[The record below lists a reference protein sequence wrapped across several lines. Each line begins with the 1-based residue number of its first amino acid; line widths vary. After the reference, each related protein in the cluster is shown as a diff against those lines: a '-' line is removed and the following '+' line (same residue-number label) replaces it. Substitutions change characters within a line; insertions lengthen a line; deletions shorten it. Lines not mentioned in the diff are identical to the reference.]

1 VKMKID
7 WRGAKVKSEANA
19 GAAHGLF
26 LAAEHVL
33 EVSRR
38 LAPHEEGTLE
48 KDSETDVDKSVL
60 RASVS
65 YGLGGA
71 APYAIAQHEEM
82 SWSHAAGRQAKY
94 LEQPINSEEDTVN
107 RIIAKE
113 IKSRLK

>member
-7 WRGAKVKSEANA
+7 WRGAKVKSEAKA

-38 LAPHEEGTLE
+38 LVPIAPDGGTLE
-48 KDSETDVDKSVL
+48 RSGETDVDKSAL
-60 RASVS
+60 RASVF
-65 YGLGGA
+65 YNTVYA
-71 APYAIAQHEEM
+71 ARQHEELT
-82 SWSHAAGRQAKY
+82 WRHDAGRTAKY
-94 LEQPINSEEDTVN
+94 LEGPINSEEDTVN